1 MEQLIARLDGFAAA
15 IAGFMERLGIESKKR
30 RLERLEAQAGEPE
43 FWSNPESAQKVMQE
57 ISKLRAEVERW
68 GSLHAR
74 ILDALELAG
83 MGDSS
88 LLEELTQETD
98 MLAGEVER
106 MSLQAML
113 AGPYDNENAILA
125 IHAGAGGTEAQD
137 WAQML
142 ERMYLR
148 FAERNG
154 YKVEY
159 IHRMEGE
166 EAGIKSM
173 SISIKGDMAYGYLQ
187 SETGVHRLV
196 RISPFDASARRH
208 TSFAKVE
215 LWPDIQGE
223 IEIDVPEKDVKVE
236 TYRSS
241 GAGGQNVQKNETAVR
256 LTHLPTGIVV
266 TCQNERSLT
275 QNRERAM
282 QILKSRLLEMERLRR
297 EKELALLKGEN
308 VDAGWG
314 NQIRSYVLHPYQM
327 VKDHRTGY
335 EVGNPNAVLDGDL
348 NGFME
353 AYLRYKIS
361 GRTLSA
367 DPEPDILGETEP
379 EPQG

>member
-1 MEQLIARLDGFAAA
+1 MDNLISRLEEFAAA
-15 IAGFMERLGIESKKR
+15 IAGFMERLGLESKRR
-30 RLERLEAQAGEPE
+30 RLERLEAQANEPD
-43 FWSNPESAQKVMQE
+43 FWSVPDSAQKVMQE
-57 ISKLRAEVERW
+57 ISKLRNEVERW
-68 GSLHAR
+68 QGLAAR
-74 ILDALELAG
+74 IADALELAQ
-83 MGDSS
+83 MSDAS
-88 LLEELTQETD
+88 LLEELAQETES
-98 MLAGEVER
+98 LSAEVER

-113 AGPYDNENAILA
+113 SGPYDNENAILA

-148 FAERNG
+148 YAERNG
-154 YKVEY
+154 FKAEY

-223 IEIDVPEKDVKVE
+223 IEIDVPEKDVRIE

-256 LTHLPTGIVV
+256 LTHIPTNTVV

-282 QILKSRLLEMERLRR
+282 QILKARLFEMERQRR
-297 EKELALLKGEN
+297 EKELSALKGEN

-335 EVGNPNAVLDGDL
+335 EVGNPNPVLDGDL
-348 NGFME
+348 NSFME
-353 AYLRYKIS
+353 AYLHFKIS
-361 GRTLSA
+361 GRVVSA
-367 DPEPDILGETEP
+367 DSETDDFGEAEP
-379 EPQG
+379 EAQG